1 MLNASLWDVMST
13 GLSQYPEHLVEARAA
28 ALRTAFYP
36 LMSDEEFVRAITYGP
51 NGVKRVRYRFEATE
65 RMFREVVDA
74 EST

>member
-36 LMSDEEFVRAITYGP
+36 LMSDEEFVD
-51 NGVKRVRYRFEATE
+51 FELEGA
-65 RMFREVVDA
+65 FK
-74 EST
+74 